1 MDDDITLKY
10 PYPPE
15 IAERLENCLSF
26 GNTGIVEIVPPG
38 NQVRKAPHPQTRGH
52 DRQWQIHQLRREI
65 RAYERLPQRHDRLVP
80 LLGCSAGT
88 DEVFITLEYMK
99 AGTLS
104 EYLSSTGLISCR
116 QRMTWCYEAA
126 EAVALLHSHG
136 IIHADIKP
144 ANMVLDDN
152 LGLRIID
159 FSGCAID
166 NSKPL
171 CFESARYF
179 LPRDIN
185 VHPCSVQTDL
195 FALGSSLFEIITGS
209 PPYSHL
215 DENDIEEKYREGD
228 FPSIKGLV
236 YGSIIEACW
245 KQEFK
250 SAEEVKRAIRDDHIP
265 PTVPWQALFHP
276 LVATSTTS

>member
-1 MDDDITLKY
+1 MDDDINLKY

-38 NQVRKAPHPQTRGH
+38 NQ
-52 DRQWQIHQLRREI
+52 
-65 RAYERLPQRHDRLVP
+65 
-80 LLGCSAGT
+80 
-88 DEVFITLEYMK
+88 
-99 AGTLS
+99 
-104 EYLSSTGLISCR
+104 
-116 QRMTWCYEAA
+116 RMTWCYEAA
-126 EAVALLHSHG
+126 EAAALLHSHG

-228 FPSIKGLV
+228 FPSIKGLI

-265 PTVPWQALFHP
+265 PTVPWQAPYF
-276 LVATSTTS
+276 VRARE